1 MNSLLIII
9 SSAFFCIL
17 LNFFFMQK
25 NFLVDK
31 KILPHKSFAS
41 KNLVPLT
48 GGFIIILNLLILN
61 YSYLSFFFL
70 AIFFLGVMSD
80 LFLIKSALK
89 KFLIQFFIVFLF
101 LYFMDLKILY
111 TKIIFLDYLL
121 KYKLF
126 ALLFTCFCLLV
137 LINGTNFLDGVN
149 TLVCGYYILILLSII
164 YIGQKDRLFYNFN
177 DYYFLLSSLIV
188 VYFFN
193 AFSKLY
199 LGDSG
204 SFLISFTVG
213 YYLINLFNNN
223 AHLAKSISPAFIVL
237 LLWYPAFEILFSII
251 RKMLKKTHPSKP
263 DNFHLHHLFFFFL
276 QKRIKINKNF
286 LNTLVANI
294 INLYNLLIFILGLK
308 FYFFTKYLIF
318 IVFVNILLYLVA
330 YFFLKSKDR
339 INV

>member
-1 MNSLLIII
+1 
-9 SSAFFCIL
+9 
-17 LNFFFMQK
+17 MQK
-25 NFLVDK
+25 NFLLDK
-31 KILPHKSFAS
+31 KILPHKSFTS

-101 LYFMDLKILY
+101 LHFMDLKILY
-111 TKIIFLDYLL
+111 TKITFLDYLL

-177 DYYFLLSSLIV
+177 DYYFLLLTLIV

-213 YYLINLFNNN
+213 FYLDR
-223 AHLAKSISPAFIVL
+223 KSV
-237 LLWYPAFEILFSII
+237 
-251 RKMLKKTHPSKP
+251 
-263 DNFHLHHLFFFFL
+263 
-276 QKRIKINKNF
+276 
-286 LNTLVANI
+286 V
-294 INLYNLLIFILGLK
+294 
-308 FYFFTKYLIF
+308 
-318 IVFVNILLYLVA
+318 
-330 YFFLKSKDR
+330 
-339 INV
+339 